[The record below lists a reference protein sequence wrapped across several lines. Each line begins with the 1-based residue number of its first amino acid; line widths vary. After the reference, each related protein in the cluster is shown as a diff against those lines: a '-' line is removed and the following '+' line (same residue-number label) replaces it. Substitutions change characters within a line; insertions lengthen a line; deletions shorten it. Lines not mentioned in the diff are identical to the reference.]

1 MTRESRGIS
10 QFRRRFAQAC
20 RTLTTRWMFWG
31 LILFALIQHISV
43 FAVRPPQESPVP
55 TAVEQSTV
63 YRGEPFQRQKLEKGD
78 LIPKDARMLI
88 LSVEANA
95 HLEPVSLPELQ
106 ELNLNATPFS
116 WRTIPKEMIN
126 DVRVQK
132 VKIPGSMLPA
142 STLRAL
148 RLRGAIEIPPLAEYD
163 KLRDVSL
170 EGMAFTGLADGTNP
184 LEPLRKLPALATLSL
199 ADSRLETGWLESL
212 KKIPSLR
219 KLRIQNTP
227 LNDDAVPLLI
237 KFKQLK
243 ELRISG
249 SQITRSGWQSLRS
262 ARPDLKFDSDKRI
275 ENGLRHREQRNAGS
289 MNQIMMATGF
299 PAFMLG
305 MLLAV
310 HLKTVFASPR
320 TRMLP
325 GFRTPHMVMAG
336 CLVVLILLP
345 PAVILWL
352 RSGLS
357 PAGPLSVSLL
367 VTVMFAWQSW
377 HMTQTLTLPTLVVW
391 FSLMF
396 GAQTEFIGGI
406 LGRWFLTSATTL
418 PALVLLIGTVVWLAI
433 RIATVHEEVPAYGM
447 AMPADGFRALTA
459 RSSSRE
465 TEKMTARMIERSR
478 FTAWS
483 IDRWF
488 EFSMKYLPAGGTL
501 KRVLL
506 YRIVHGYGLFIAVP
520 IFCLLVTGLSSFL
533 PSSAMGE
540 GVAFFFP
547 AFFVP
552 QFLLGG
558 VGATWLQHGR
568 WHASE
573 LLRPQT
579 RPEFVRGI
587 FQAVSLDLAWA
598 GLWLLISQMLLI
610 YQGRSFMDRGP
621 EESIVLLAVLT
632 VGYLT
637 IATAVLLFV
646 LSYQNFWVY
655 IISVTALFVVMAG
668 LAAGM
673 LGLELDRLPWT
684 LPAFAVGCFATAGLV
699 YSRAR
704 SRWLKVEF
712 A

>member
-1 MTRESRGIS
+1 
-10 QFRRRFAQAC
+10 
-20 RTLTTRWMFWG
+20 
-31 LILFALIQHISV
+31 V
-43 FAVRPPQESPVP
+43 
-55 TAVEQSTV
+55 
-63 YRGEPFQRQKLEKGD
+63 
-78 LIPKDARMLI
+78 
-88 LSVEANA
+88 
-95 HLEPVSLPELQ
+95 
-106 ELNLNATPFS
+106 
-116 WRTIPKEMIN
+116 
-126 DVRVQK
+126 
-132 VKIPGSMLPA
+132 
-142 STLRAL
+142 
-148 RLRGAIEIPPLAEYD
+148 
-163 KLRDVSL
+163 
-170 EGMAFTGLADGTNP
+170 
-184 LEPLRKLPALATLSL
+184 
-199 ADSRLETGWLESL
+199 
-212 KKIPSLR
+212 
-219 KLRIQNTP
+219 
-227 LNDDAVPLLI
+227 
-237 KFKQLK
+237 
-243 ELRISG
+243 RISG
-249 SQITRSGWQSLRS
+249 SQITRSGWQSLKS

-275 ENGLRHREQRNAGS
+275 ENGLRQRNAGS

-325 GFRTPHMVMAG
+325 GFRTPHLVMAG
-336 CLVVLILLP
+336 SLVVLILLP
-345 PAVILWL
+345 PAMILWL

-357 PAGPLSVSLL
+357 PVGPLSLSLL
-367 VTVMFAWQSW
+367 VAVMFAWQSW

-418 PALVLLIGTVVWLAI
+418 PAVVLLIGTVAWLAVLAI

-447 AMPADGFRALTA
+447 AMPADGFRTLTA
-459 RSSSRE
+459 RSSARE
-465 TEKMTARMIERSR
+465 TEKMAARMIERSR

-488 EFSMKYLPAGGTL
+488 EFSMKYLPAAGTL

-540 GVAFFFP
+540 GIAFFFP
-547 AFFVP
+547 AFFIP
-552 QFLLGG
+552 QFILGG

-573 LLRPQT
+573 LLRPQS
-579 RPEFVRGI
+579 RSEFVRGI

-646 LSYQNFWVY
+646 LSFQNFWVY
-655 IISVTALFVVMAG
+655 IVSVTALFVVMAG

-673 LGLELDRLPWT
+673 LGLELDRLPFT
-684 LPAFAVGCFATAGLV
+684 LPAFAVGCIATAGLV
-699 YSRAR
+699 YFRAR